1 MNFEIHVLKLGQ
13 SDVPGPEVY
22 WMSHWEQWLTLYFY
36 MVVIRGG
43 GQVVIVNTGPPLD
56 LAPMNEQWSSYAGPR
71 CRMVRT
77 DEERPSSALAT
88 LGIRPENVTHVLITP
103 LQSYATGNIPLF
115 RNAQVCI
122 SRRGWIEDFH
132 APRFPS
138 HAPRQAR
145 IPDDVLTYL
154 DIEHPEKVRL
164 LEDEDEVM
172 PGLRA
177 RWVGVHHRSSMAFEV
192 DTERGAVVISDA
204 AFHYGNVERMHP
216 LGILESLE
224 ECHLAY
230 RWFQKAD
237 IFIPLYDPAVLDRFP
252 GGAVLGGKPGSAS
265 TGLIR

>member
-1 MNFEIHVLKLGQ
+1 MNYEVRVLKMGQ

-43 GQVVIVNTGPPLD
+43 GKTVIVNTGPPLD
-56 LAPMNEQWSSYAGPR
+56 LTEMNQQWASYAGPR
-71 CRMVRT
+71 CRMRREP
-77 DEERPSSALAT
+77 EERPDAALA
-88 LGIRPENVTHVLITP
+88 GIEIHPADVTHVLITP

-115 RNAQVCI
+115 RNAQICI

-132 APRFPS
+132 APRFPIHS
-138 HAPRQAR
+138 PRRSR

-154 DIEHPEKVRL
+154 ELEQPGKVRL
-164 LEDEDEVM
+164 LDDEEEIL

-192 DTERGAVVISDA
+192 DTPRGQVVLSDA
-204 AFHYGNVERMHP
+204 AFHYGNVENMHP
-216 LGILESLE
+216 LGILESME

-230 RWFQKAD
+230 QRFRSAD
-237 IFIPLYDPAVLDRFP
+237 LFVPLYDPAVLERYP
-252 GGAVLGGKPGSAS
+252 GGKIADDHGGR
-265 TGLIR
+265 L